1 MVGGVHSPPQER
13 KRESKMKRWVIL
25 GVSLFIFVAFL
36 FVKPPA
42 FTTNKY
48 PNPPVATS
56 QPSTKP
62 GVPAGDEYGG
72 KPAYGGHEA
81 DEYGETPKK

>member
-1 MVGGVHSPPQER
+1 MGGDAPSPLPER
-13 KRESKMKRWVIL
+13 KRESKMKRWLIVGIPVLLLL
-25 GVSLFIFVAFL
+25 GFL

-42 FTTNKY
+42 FTANKS

-62 GVPAGDEYGG
+62 GVPGGEENGG

-81 DEYGETPKK
+81 DEYGETPNN